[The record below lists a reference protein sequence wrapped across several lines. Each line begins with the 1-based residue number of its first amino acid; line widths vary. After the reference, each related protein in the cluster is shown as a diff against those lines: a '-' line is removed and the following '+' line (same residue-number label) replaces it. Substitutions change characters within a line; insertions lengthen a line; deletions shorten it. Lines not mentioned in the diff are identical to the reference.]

1 MARAGSD
8 DFEYS
13 NASRIAGIIIPIV
26 LLVLVIGFVAL
37 MVFSP
42 PARDAVLSPF
52 REFEMINEMLP
63 EEGARFAIR
72 QAVDI
77 VEYDEDGEPIQPPAE
92 LQPAEVQELQ
102 RRIAQL
108 ESQLEASET
117 ALANA
122 RNLNTSYESQ
132 IASLQSYRGY
142 IQRYNEHRQRFV
154 DFVARGYPR
163 EFNEWFR
170 NTHPDR
176 AAQIYERT
184 TIAEEVEREFRRFSQ
199 PYRDMDADAFA
210 VFAEN
215 MLDVDHDL
223 LIRIMRTMNS
233 ARLAAVFEE
242 MNPDILPTIT
252 MLMEP
257 SSDPNAGW
265 GDVELILPDEI
276 VVPGGGTTVTE

>member
-1 MARAGSD
+1 MARTGSD

-13 NASRIAGIIIPIV
+13 NASRIAGVIIPIV

-42 PARDAVLSPF
+42 LARDAVLSPF

-77 VEYDEDGEPIQPPAE
+77 VEYDEDGEPIQPPPAE

-102 RRIAQL
+102 RRITQL
-108 ESQLEASET
+108 EAQLEASET
-117 ALANA
+117 ALTNA
-122 RNLNTSYESQ
+122 RNLNTAYESQ
-132 IASLQSYRGY
+132 IADLRSFEAQIG
-142 IQRYNEHRQRFV
+142 RYNLHRRQFI
-154 DFVARGYPR
+154 DFVAHGHPR

-170 NTHPDR
+170 YAFPDR

-184 TIAEEVEREFRRFSQ
+184 LAMEEIDREFRRFAQ

-210 VFAEN
+210 TFAEN
-215 MLDVDHDL
+215 MLPANPEL
-223 LIRIMRTMNS
+223 LIRIMQTKNS

-242 MNPDILPTIT
+242 MNPEILPTIT
-252 MLMEP
+252 QLMEP
-257 SSDPNAGW
+257 QVDQSLIMP
-265 GDVELILPDEI
+265 DVPLILPPEI
-276 VVPGGGTTVTE
+276 TPETAAE